1 MQLHKT
7 NIIHRDLACRNLLV
21 DEKMDVFV
29 ADFGFA
35 RLKRMAESKGF
46 TLTGL
51 GPVRWEA
58 PESLQHKGECLH
70 CWLRRAYI
78 LYEFTF
84 S

>member
-1 MQLHKT
+1 LHLHQT

-21 DEKMDVFV
+21 DDKMDVFV

-35 RLKRMAESKGF
+35 RLKRMQESKGF

-58 PESLQHKGECLH
+58 PESLQHKGNDTIGGWVDNNMGE
-70 CWLRRAYI
+70 WI
-78 LYEFTF
+78 I